1 MNKDKSFSIKIAT
14 LTFILLSIKYFVSYY
29 LNFDEDIFFKILKL
43 SETDFYEYAQM
54 VEGLSNYKLKF
65 DWSIKQPAEKIQG
78 FLIYSVIIVLFFWN
92 FFYIFYYYLFFLK

>member
-1 MNKDKSFSIKIAT
+1 MK
-14 LTFILLSIKYFVSYY
+14 
-29 LNFDEDIFFKILKL
+29 IFFKILKL

-65 DWSIKQPAEKIQG
+65 DWSIKQPAEKIQRFSIFFVWHSAFFNLFSYYSFI
-78 FLIYSVIIVLFFWN
+78 FLE